1 MSQNDKEMQEVIEAA
16 NNLNKQFE
24 QELAEKERLKEEFT
38 HELSQAKKQIKT
50 LEMENKKLL
59 DTLI

>member
-1 MSQNDKEMQEVIEAA
+1 MIEAA